1 MLLTL
6 FISRKPGDAQS
17 PGLFYFAPPF
27 AIQIKIPINTANA
40 AVTAIKIHDLRG
52 PLGEQYMFAPGFGA
66 AAAMVLAC
74 CCCF

>member
-40 AVTAIKIHDLRG
+40 AMTAIRIHDLRG
-52 PLGEQYMFAPGFGA
+52 PLGERYTFALGFGA
-66 AAAMVLAC
+66 AAVIVFALAA
-74 CCCF
+74 